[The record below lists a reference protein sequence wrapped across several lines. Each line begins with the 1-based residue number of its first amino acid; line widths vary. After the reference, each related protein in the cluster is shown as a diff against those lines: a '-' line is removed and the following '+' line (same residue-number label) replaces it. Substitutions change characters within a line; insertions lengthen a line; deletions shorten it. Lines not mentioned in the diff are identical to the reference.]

1 ASLGLTA
8 TNSRAAVEEYRELVE
23 QKRVRR
29 EKRTAKLQDQTVA
42 IVDDGLAAPDETTP
56 DETMQAQDGAGEIT
70 GSTDENSVVGT
81 AIDNANQQE

>member
-1 ASLGLTA
+1 MS
-8 TNSRAAVEEYRELVE
+8 ELSSSD
-23 QKRVRR
+23 
-29 EKRTAKLQDQTVA
+29 LQDQTVA

-56 DETMQAQDGAGEIT
+56 DETIQAQDGAGEIT

>member
-1 ASLGLTA
+1 
-8 TNSRAAVEEYRELVE
+8 
-23 QKRVRR
+23 
-29 EKRTAKLQDQTVA
+29 VA